1 MKEGCHLTMR
11 RHAGAAFGIT
21 VMVLAMLASQTVR
34 ASTLAAGAAGVTT
47 GASSNP
53 CGTSATP
60 PVTYQH
66 VIWIWMEDSTLPKVI
81 GNSAAPYITSLAK
94 ECGYAKGWL
103 DNVINGASNYVPG
116 VAGANCND
124 ETLHAIAPNGD
135 VCITQGLSP
144 AAKCTASS
152 CKNTVA
158 ITSIFEQLQ
167 NVPGDSWKA
176 YEESMPSNCF
186 TSNTSS
192 KTAPYYVRHNPAPY
206 LSDLRIVGQLGGNTC
221 ATNDVAVPTTSC
233 NGTSC
238 TPNETSNPFYNDLT
252 NNTLPS
258 FSFVTPNAC
267 NNMHNKCT
275 PYANKVTNGDQWLS
289 TWLPIITG
297 SPAYQSGNTAVFIMW
312 DQGKVGS
319 AIPNVIVAPTVVPG
333 TVVLASTTMNNV
345 AALGTTETMLGL
357 GPIGCATGTQGDGSK
372 CPLGSTTD
380 LRSLFNI

>member
-1 MKEGCHLTMR
+1 VATVACI
-11 RHAGAAFGIT
+11 AAI
-21 VMVLAMLASQTVR
+21 LLSLLASQPAKASAMRVNGTTV
-34 ASTLAAGAAGVTT
+34 TAGSPT
-47 GASSNP
+47 NP
-53 CGTSATP
+53 CGTSTSP
-60 PVTYQH
+60 PAGYQH
-66 VIWIWMEDSTLPKVI
+66 VIWIWMEDNALPKVI
-81 GNSAAPYITSLAK
+81 GNSAAPYITSLAN

-103 DNVINGASNYVPG
+103 DDVINGASNYVPG
-116 VAGANCND
+116 VAGANCNS
-124 ETLHAIAPNGD
+124 ETIHATTPRGD

-176 YEESMPSNCF
+176 YEESMPSNCY

-206 LSDLRIVGQLGGNTC
+206 LSDLRVAGQLDGNTC
-221 ATNDVAVPTTSC
+221 ATDDVAVPTTSC
-233 NGTSC
+233 TGTSC
-238 TPNETSNPFYNDLT
+238 SPNETANPFYNDLT

-267 NNMHNKCT
+267 NNMHNKCK
-275 PYANKVTNGDQWLS
+275 PYTNRVTNGDQWLS

-297 SPAYQSGNTAVFIMW
+297 SPAYLSGNTAVFIMW
-312 DQGKVGS
+312 DEGTFGS
-319 AIPNVIVAPTVVPG
+319 ALPNVVVAPSVVPG
-333 TVVLASTTMNNV
+333 TVVPAATTMNNI
-345 AALGTTETMLGL
+345 AALRTTEDMLGL
-357 GPIGCATGTQGDGSK
+357 GHVGCATGTQGDGSA
-372 CPLGSTTD
+372 CPSGSTTN